1 MATASAGLCGFT
13 AVQTHVV
20 SDLSALFCCHII
32 HSVIHRS
39 KVETFY
45 FGAVFFL
52 GEKEN
57 YVSHGPWMCELRDT
71 KVRVLLCQGIQC
83 LQ

>member
-1 MATASAGLCGFT
+1 MATASSAGMYAFT

-32 HSVIHRS
+32 HSVIHGS

-52 GEKEN
+52 GEKEK
-57 YVSHGPWMCELRDT
+57 YVWMCELRDS
-71 KVRVLLCQGIQC
+71 KLRVLLC
-83 LQ
+83 

>member
-1 MATASAGLCGFT
+1 MATASAGLYSFT
-13 AVQTHVV
+13 AVQTHIV
-20 SDLSALFCCHII
+20 SDLSALFCCHVI

-52 GEKEN
+52 GEKEK
-57 YVSHGPWMCELRDT
+57 YVSRRPWMCELRDT
-71 KVRVLLCQGIQC
+71 KLRVLLC
-83 LQ
+83 